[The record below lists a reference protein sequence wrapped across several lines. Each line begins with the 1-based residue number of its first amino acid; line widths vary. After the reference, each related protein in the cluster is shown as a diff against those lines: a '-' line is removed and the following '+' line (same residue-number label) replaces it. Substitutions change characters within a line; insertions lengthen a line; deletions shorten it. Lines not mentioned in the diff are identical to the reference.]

1 MDDLAWPVD
10 GPNAMDLAGMKRSLH
25 MHRQW
30 TDTYAQRVRQEADI
44 YASTSC
50 MAASRSMQ
58 ETLGKFRAKCEFLE
72 KAYAQLIAM
81 DAASFDK
88 YDKENREVIALALQ
102 INDKAG
108 KAIKHVKTVAQTNLQ
123 DAADASQGRDKAIRV
138 RAELRPDVLSI
149 DATLIEFREW
159 LATFKSYFYSSC
171 LLYTSP
177 SPRDRQKSR
186 MPSSA

>member
-81 DAASFDK
+81 DATSFDK

-108 KAIKHVKTVAQTNLQ
+108 KPLNTSKQWRRLISRTPQTLRKAATKPYVYAQ
-123 DAADASQGRDKAIRV
+123 S
-138 RAELRPDVLSI
+138 
-149 DATLIEFREW
+149 
-159 LATFKSYFYSSC
+159 
-171 LLYTSP
+171 
-177 SPRDRQKSR
+177 
-186 MPSSA
+186 